1 MSARKKDKQK
11 SNACHNSYQKAII
24 GFVSEQVSYTRTLT
38 KETKPFSNFT
48 KNICVVELLITLLM
62 KTLRQNIDQLLH
74 SANQHDSSC
83 HSILN

>member
-1 MSARKKDKQK
+1 MTTLLFCIFIGEMTCLPGKKTNKT

-24 GFVSEQVSYTRTLT
+24 GFVSEQVSYTMTLK

-48 KNICVVELLITLLM
+48 KNICIVELLMLM

-74 SANQHDSSC
+74 SA
-83 HSILN
+83 